1 MKQAYF
7 KYILSLLLF
16 GSNGVVASFIGL
28 DSYEI
33 VLLRSLLGSIF
44 LIAVFFLTGQKLTV
58 LHNKKDLIYIVLA
71 GISLAANWLFL
82 FEAYATIG
90 VSLGMLISYCGPAI
104 VVALSPL
111 IFKERL
117 TTAKLIALT
126 VTLTGVF
133 LVSGKV
139 TTGTA
144 NTRGIICAVLSA
156 VAYAGMIIFNKKTK
170 KIKGLESSTLQLI
183 VTLITVAVFTFFK
196 QGFYIQ
202 IAAEDWLP
210 VLWVG
215 LINTGVCCY
224 LYFSSLG
231 QLPVQTVAICGYIEP
246 LTAVFFSVIILHE
259 VLQPIQILGAL
270 LIIGGALFTEGNLN
284 THKKKYIH
292 NIPEAS

>member
-28 DSYEI
+28 NSYEI
-33 VLLRSLLGSIF
+33 VFLRSLLGSIF
-44 LIAVFFLTGQKLTV
+44 LIAIFFLTGQKPTA
-58 LHNKKDLIYIVLA
+58 LHNKKDLFYIILA
-71 GISLAANWLFL
+71 GISLAANWLFI

-111 IFKERL
+111 LFKERL
-117 TTAKLIALT
+117 NPRKLTALA

-139 TTGTA
+139 TTGA
-144 NTRGIICAVLSA
+144 VGTRGIICAALSA
-156 VAYAGMIIFNKKTK
+156 IAYAGMIIFNKKTK
-170 KIKGLESSTLQLI
+170 KISGLESSTLQLI
-183 VTLITVAVFTFFK
+183 VTLITVAIFSFFR
-196 QGFYIQ
+196 QGFYLH
-202 IAAEDWLP
+202 IATEDWLP